1 MSCRDL
7 CPRTEASEAASSGND
22 HGDGNVFTQ
31 PAQNQNDSKRFGFSG
46 VDLNSL
52 LRRIARKKPSKR
64 CFDIFSSGISKKTGK
79 YGYIAEGLPP
89 PSVDTV
95 LSVMQSPAWRD
106 RQCEKVNIFLS
117 QDQKTIHKV
126 SCTDA
131 HGKCSAA
138 SQPVPLIMK
147 YSNLRAGYKKGQSN
161 GGVYEVLSTDDI
173 SGAHLPVKTFPYP
186 VGLQCGAAAACT
198 TCADCRCAAPT
209 KDSAT
214 TRILPLSAGKYPGV
228 CTTTAATTTESLNEN
243 FEAYDEANDGAE
255 SLKMKFKAYDEDG
268 DGLISFEEWEAHA

>member
-1 MSCRDL
+1 
-7 CPRTEASEAASSGND
+7 
-22 HGDGNVFTQ
+22 
-31 PAQNQNDSKRFGFSG
+31 
-46 VDLNSL
+46 
-52 LRRIARKKPSKR
+52 
-64 CFDIFSSGISKKTGK
+64 
-79 YGYIAEGLPP
+79 
-89 PSVDTV
+89 
-95 LSVMQSPAWRD
+95 
-106 RQCEKVNIFLS
+106 
-117 QDQKTIHKV
+117 
-126 SCTDA
+126 
-131 HGKCSAA
+131 
-138 SQPVPLIMK
+138 MK